1 MNIRRHYIPKWPNH
15 ILDMSDIIQ
24 FQYPDDM
31 GTDVIERLLDAIS
44 SWLRKTYLACYK
56 SLVHFPHGPVV

>member
-24 FQYPDDM
+24 FQYPEDM
-31 GTDVIERLLDAIS
+31 ETDVL
-44 SWLRKTYLACYK
+44 T
-56 SLVHFPHGPVV
+56 